1 MSSTSTESSGRA
13 EPAIRVVGI
22 GASAGGLVPLEHF
35 LAAVP
40 AGSGMAYVVVQ
51 HLDPTHETVLPE
63 LLQRETSMTVRKVEQ
78 DMRIEPDTVFV
89 IPPDTELRIVDD
101 HLSLS
106 GIETRRGVRLPINI
120 MFSSLASARGEQAI
134 AVLLSGM
141 GSDGTAGMQAI
152 KAVGGL
158 TLAQDPDTAQF
169 DAMPR
174 SAINAGAVD
183 ISLKRVSCLLG

>member
-51 HLDPTHETVLPE
+51 HLDPT
-63 LLQRETSMTVRKVEQ
+63 SMTVRKVEQ

-106 GIETRRGVRLPINI
+106 GIETRRGV
-120 MFSSLASARGEQAI
+120 
-134 AVLLSGM
+134 
-141 GSDGTAGMQAI
+141 
-152 KAVGGL
+152 
-158 TLAQDPDTAQF
+158 
-169 DAMPR
+169 
-174 SAINAGAVD
+174 
-183 ISLKRVSCLLG
+183 

>member
-78 DMRIEPDTVFV
+78 DMRIEPDC
-89 IPPDTELRIVDD
+89 R
-101 HLSLS
+101 
-106 GIETRRGVRLPINI
+106 
-120 MFSSLASARGEQAI
+120 
-134 AVLLSGM
+134 
-141 GSDGTAGMQAI
+141 
-152 KAVGGL
+152 
-158 TLAQDPDTAQF
+158 
-169 DAMPR
+169 
-174 SAINAGAVD
+174 
-183 ISLKRVSCLLG
+183 